1 MTGPRKKKTTK
12 AHVRNRQLLV
22 SWTTRMA
29 PPKKVRNKLGFGNH
43 ILMAMQTQTFN
54 ITLDVEQ
61 PAAAASA
68 GRFLPSDLETLKDD
82 ERVVLKVWQRRD
94 GSSKHHQ
101 GWRETRRYRLEEIK
115 IEKENGQ
122 TVKVQFGVGRAL
134 VARQVKFENPEDA
147 LRFHSVVQKVT
158 QLERDRGK
166 RQLEKYRS
174 SQENLA
180 SMKYSDR
187 IQALVQIVSITDIP
201 KDVIPYV
208 AIKIGGKVLH
218 RTEYAS
224 SETGS
229 VIYTLEEGCFFVLN
243 MPLLEFFCSTGG
255 MTFLVKDQDR
265 VAVEGK
271 AIGRAIVPI
280 NGEC

>member
-1 MTGPRKKKTTK
+1 
-12 AHVRNRQLLV
+12 
-22 SWTTRMA
+22 
-29 PPKKVRNKLGFGNH
+29 
-43 ILMAMQTQTFN
+43 
-54 ITLDVEQ
+54 
-61 PAAAASA
+61 
-68 GRFLPSDLETLKDD
+68 
-82 ERVVLKVWQRRD
+82 VWQRRD

-122 TVKVQFGVGRAL
+122 TAKVQFGAGREL

-158 QLERDRGK
+158 QLERDRRK

-180 SMKYSDR
+180 SMMKYSDR

-201 KDVIPYV
+201 KDVIPFV
-208 AIKIGGKVLH
+208 AIKMGGKVLH

-229 VIYTLEEGCFFVLN
+229 VIYSLEEGCFFLLN

-265 VAVEGK
+265 VAVKGE
-271 AIGRAIVPI
+271 AA

>member
-1 MTGPRKKKTTK
+1 M
-12 AHVRNRQLLV
+12 
-22 SWTTRMA
+22 
-29 PPKKVRNKLGFGNH
+29 
-43 ILMAMQTQTFN
+43 
-54 ITLDVEQ
+54 
-61 PAAAASA
+61 
-68 GRFLPSDLETLKDD
+68 
-82 ERVVLKVWQRRD
+82 WQRCD
-94 GSSKHHQ
+94 GSSKHQ
-101 GWRETRRYRLEEIK
+101 GWREARRYRLEEIK

-122 TVKVQFGVGRAL
+122 TAKVQFGAGREL

-147 LRFHSVVQKVT
+147 LRFHSIVQKVT

-174 SQENLA
+174 SQENVA

-201 KDVIPYV
+201 KDVIPL
-208 AIKIGGKVLH
+208 GH

-243 MPLLEFFCSTGG
+243 MPLLEFFAR
-255 MTFLVKDQDR
+255 R
-265 VAVEGK
+265 VA
-271 AIGRAIVPI
+271 
-280 NGEC
+280 